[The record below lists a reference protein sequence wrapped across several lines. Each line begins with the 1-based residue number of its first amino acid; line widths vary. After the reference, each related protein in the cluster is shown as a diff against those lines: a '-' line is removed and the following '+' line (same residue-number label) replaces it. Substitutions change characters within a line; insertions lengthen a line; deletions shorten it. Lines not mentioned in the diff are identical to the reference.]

1 MNQLCRAPEVQS
13 LGDGKKR
20 SNVTK
25 LHLAT
30 SFAHLIT
37 GSKTDNNS
45 NQRRKYLTGCGKRG
59 VRCHRKRG
67 IKKMKFNFLQKQTSR
82 REMLRGSATL
92 AGSVFLAHLF
102 PTRLLRASAAGYRQ
116 PAPSPADLL
125 ASMRAKFNAV
135 PMETQ
140 ELADNVTMFDGPG
153 GAVTVLNGPD
163 GKFVVDTFVAPAW
176 RRLKEA
182 LDGLGSAPVKYV
194 IDTHWHFDHTDN
206 NAHLHAAGATVVAHE
221 NTKKRMSEPHD
232 LPVLY
237 RGADGALASLH
248 FDPSPAEALP
258 QQSFANSYQ
267 LRANGEIL
275 ALQHVAPA
283 HTDSDIYVHFQNAN
297 VISMGD
303 LFFNGMYPYIDPGT
317 DGSIDG
323 MIAAADKILSLAD
336 NHTKIVAGHGPLGN
350 KADLT
355 KSRDM
360 LITSRDRAQKL
371 KSAGKSALE
380 AVAEKAFDDLDPV
393 WGQGIINS
401 DQWVQIVYL
410 TL

>member
-1 MNQLCRAPEVQS
+1 MN
-13 LGDGKKR
+13 
-20 SNVTK
+20 
-25 LHLAT
+25 
-30 SFAHLIT
+30 
-37 GSKTDNNS
+37 
-45 NQRRKYLTGCGKRG
+45 
-59 VRCHRKRG
+59 
-67 IKKMKFNFLQKQTSR
+67 MKFNFLEKQMSR

-92 AGSVFLAHLF
+92 AGSAILAHLL
-102 PTRLLRASAAGYRQ
+102 PAPLVRASTAGFAQ
-116 PAPSPADLL
+116 QSPSPADLL

-140 ELADNVTMFDGPG
+140 KLADNVTMFDGPG

-176 RRLKEA
+176 PKLKDA
-182 LDGLGSAPVKYV
+182 LDSLGSAPVKYV

-206 NAHLHAAGATVVAHE
+206 NAHLHAAGATVLAHE

-237 RGADGALASLH
+237 RGEDGALAGLH
-248 FDPSPAEALP
+248 FDPSPPEALP
-258 QQSFANSYQ
+258 QQTFATSYQ
-267 LRANGEIL
+267 MQANGETL

-283 HTDSDIYVHFQNAN
+283 HTDSDIYVHFQKAN
-297 VISMGD
+297 VISMAD

-317 DGSIDG
+317 GGSIDG

-350 KADLT
+350 KLDLM

-360 LITSRDRAQKL
+360 LITSRDRVQNL
-371 KSAGKSALE
+371 KSAGKSAME
-380 AVAEKAFDDLDPV
+380 AVAEKPFADLDSA

>member
-1 MNQLCRAPEVQS
+1 
-13 LGDGKKR
+13 
-20 SNVTK
+20 
-25 LHLAT
+25 
-30 SFAHLIT
+30 
-37 GSKTDNNS
+37 
-45 NQRRKYLTGCGKRG
+45 
-59 VRCHRKRG
+59 
-67 IKKMKFNFLQKQTSR
+67 MKFKFLQKQTSR
-82 REMLRGSATL
+82 REMLRGSVTL
-92 AGSVFLAHLF
+92 AGSAFLAHLF
-102 PTRLLRASAAGYRQ
+102 PAPLVRASTTGFAQ
-116 PAPSPADLL
+116 QSPSPADLL

-140 ELADNVTMFDGPG
+140 KLADNVTMFDGPG

-176 RRLKEA
+176 PRLRET
-182 LDGLGSAPVKYV
+182 LDGLGSAPLKYV

-206 NAHLHAAGATVVAHE
+206 NAHLHATGATVLAHE
-221 NTKKRMSEPHD
+221 NTTKRMSEPHD

-258 QQSFANSYQ
+258 QQTFATSYQ
-267 LRANGEIL
+267 LRANGETL

-317 DGSIDG
+317 GGSIDG
-323 MIAAADKILSLAD
+323 MIAAADKILSVAD
-336 NHTKIVAGHGPLGN
+336 NHTKIVAGHGPLGDI
-350 KADLT
+350 ADLT

-360 LITSRDRAQKL
+360 LITSRDRVQKL

-380 AVAEKAFDDLDPV
+380 AVAEKPFADLDSV
-393 WGQGIINS
+393 WGQGIING
-401 DQWVQIVYL
+401 DQFVQIVYL

>member
-1 MNQLCRAPEVQS
+1 
-13 LGDGKKR
+13 
-20 SNVTK
+20 
-25 LHLAT
+25 
-30 SFAHLIT
+30 
-37 GSKTDNNS
+37 
-45 NQRRKYLTGCGKRG
+45 
-59 VRCHRKRG
+59 
-67 IKKMKFNFLQKQTSR
+67 MKFNFLQKQPSR

-92 AGSVFLAHLF
+92 AGSAFLAHLF
-102 PTRLLRASAAGYRQ
+102 PPSLLRASAAGYAQ
-116 PAPSPADLL
+116 QAPSPAELL
-125 ASMRAKFNAV
+125 ADMRAKFNAV
-135 PMETQ
+135 PMETYK
-140 ELADNVTMFDGPG
+140 LADNVTMFDGPG

-176 RRLKEA
+176 PKLKEA
-182 LDGLGSAPVKYV
+182 LDDLGSAPVTHV
-194 IDTHWHFDHTDN
+194 INTHWHFDHTDN
-206 NAHLHAAGATVVAHE
+206 NAHLHSEGATVLAHE
-221 NTKKRMSEPHD
+221 NTKRRMSEPHD

-237 RGADGALASLH
+237 RGADGALAGLY

-258 QQSFANSYQ
+258 QQIFATSYRLQ
-267 LRANGEIL
+267 ANGETL

-317 DGSIDG
+317 SGSVDG
-323 MIAAADKILSLAD
+323 MIAAAEKILSLAD

-360 LITSRDRAQKL
+360 LVTTRDRVQKL
-371 KSAGKSALE
+371 KSAGKPALE
-380 AVAEKAFDDLDPV
+380 AVAEKPFADLDSA
-393 WGQGIINS
+393 WGQGIVNS
-401 DQWVQIVYL
+401 DQFVQIVYL

>member
-1 MNQLCRAPEVQS
+1 MN
-13 LGDGKKR
+13 
-20 SNVTK
+20 
-25 LHLAT
+25 
-30 SFAHLIT
+30 
-37 GSKTDNNS
+37 
-45 NQRRKYLTGCGKRG
+45 
-59 VRCHRKRG
+59 
-67 IKKMKFNFLQKQTSR
+67 MKFNFLEKQTSR

-92 AGSVFLAHLF
+92 AGSAILAHLL
-102 PTRLLRASAAGYRQ
+102 PAPLVRASTAGFAQ
-116 PAPSPADLL
+116 QSPSPADLL

-163 GKFVVDTFVAPAW
+163 GKFVVDTFVGPAW
-176 RRLKEA
+176 PRLKEA
-182 LDGLGSAPVKYV
+182 LDALGNAPVKYV

-206 NAHLHAAGATVVAHE
+206 NAHLHVAGATVLAHE

-237 RGADGALASLH
+237 RGADGALAGLH
-248 FDPSPAEALP
+248 FDPSPVEALP
-258 QQSFANSYQ
+258 QQTFATSYQ
-267 LRANGEIL
+267 LQANGETL

-283 HTDSDIYVHFQNAN
+283 HTDSDIYVHFQKAN

-317 DGSIDG
+317 GGKIDG
-323 MIAAADKILSLAD
+323 MIVAADKILSLAD

-355 KSRDM
+355 KFRDM
-360 LITSRDRAQKL
+360 LIISRDRMKKL
-371 KSAGKSALE
+371 KSSGKSAQE
-380 AVAEKAFDDLDPV
+380 AAAEKPFADLDPV
-393 WGQGIINS
+393 WGKGIING
-401 DQWVQIVYL
+401 DQFVQVVYL
-410 TL
+410 VL